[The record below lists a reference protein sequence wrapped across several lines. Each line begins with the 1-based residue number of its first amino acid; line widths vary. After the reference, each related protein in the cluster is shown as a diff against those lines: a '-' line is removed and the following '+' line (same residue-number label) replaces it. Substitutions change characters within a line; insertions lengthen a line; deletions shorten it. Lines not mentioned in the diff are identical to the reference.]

1 MRGVALGVFA
11 ALAALA
17 ASGFADATSTP
28 RPILAQPVGAP
39 TAQDPASQP
48 TATLSSSRAGARA
61 VGVALTF
68 ETAYVCGRPRAV
80 VITLPAGE
88 TVPARLAQGTVKVN
102 GNAAPA
108 VTVHGRSVTVS
119 APPGGGVMC
128 DSIRRG
134 PEVVAFTARAG
145 LGNPKTPGRYSIGI
159 RHGTALVSAAITI
172 T

>member
-11 ALAALA
+11 GLVALAAG
-17 ASGFADATSTP
+17 GFADATSTP

-39 TAQDPASQP
+39 AAQDRAPQP
-48 TATLSSSRAGARA
+48 IATLSSSRAGARA
-61 VGVALTF
+61 VRVALRF
-68 ETAYVCGRPRAV
+68 ETAYVCGQPRAV

-88 TVPARLAQGTVKVN
+88 TVPARLAQGTVNVN
-102 GNAAPA
+102 GKAAPA

-119 APPGGGVMC
+119 APTGGGVMC
-128 DSIRRG
+128 NSIRLG
-134 PEVVAFTARAG
+134 PEVVAFTAGAG

-159 RHGTALVSAAITI
+159 RHGVTLASAAVTI